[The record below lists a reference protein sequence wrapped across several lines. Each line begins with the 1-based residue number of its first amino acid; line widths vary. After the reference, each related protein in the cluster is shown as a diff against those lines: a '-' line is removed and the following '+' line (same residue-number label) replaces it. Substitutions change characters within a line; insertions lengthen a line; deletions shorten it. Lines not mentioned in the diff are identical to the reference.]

1 LRLLIKI
8 ACAKCGREHA
18 YPASGKH
25 PKFCP
30 SCVKAVKIERFACTC
45 QGYHRYGTTPHYG
58 PSCLRKRVFTPGEA
72 NEFSSGKK
80 RSQKRW
86 SKYQYVKDGRLRWA
100 KTSGQYRVD
109 WERPFVNL
117 SEQSFRCRSCGFA
130 SLRFNV
136 QRARLQH
143 AAGEEI
149 RSEAQHTR
157 LWKENYPEL
166 TPGFD
171 PHLALAR
178 RKQLSVKKDGKEKLY
193 GERHREATS
202 RGKTIAGWLDSDNEA
217 IVDFCPVCH
226 ECNFY
231 YPSRPARFHGY
242 CYNAVRGEV
251 RKGAWFSSRKRGRV
265 ADNKN
270 VKRAFCWAVRHLL
283 CGEYIR
289 EIAKDA
295 CLDATFVTREIQRI
309 VPLVPSPDKV
319 APHFKK
325 IVSLVREAVSKS

>member
-1 LRLLIKI
+1 
-8 ACAKCGREHA
+8 
-18 YPASGKH
+18 
-25 PKFCP
+25 
-30 SCVKAVKIERFACTC
+30 
-45 QGYHRYGTTPHYG
+45 
-58 PSCLRKRVFTPGEA
+58 
-72 NEFSSGKK
+72 
-80 RSQKRW
+80 
-86 SKYQYVKDGRLRWA
+86 
-100 KTSGQYRVD
+100 
-109 WERPFVNL
+109 
-117 SEQSFRCRSCGFA
+117 
-130 SLRFNV
+130 
-136 QRARLQH
+136 
-143 AAGEEI
+143 
-149 RSEAQHTR
+149 
-157 LWKENYPEL
+157 
-166 TPGFD
+166 
-171 PHLALAR
+171 
-178 RKQLSVKKDGKEKLY
+178 VKKDGKEKLY